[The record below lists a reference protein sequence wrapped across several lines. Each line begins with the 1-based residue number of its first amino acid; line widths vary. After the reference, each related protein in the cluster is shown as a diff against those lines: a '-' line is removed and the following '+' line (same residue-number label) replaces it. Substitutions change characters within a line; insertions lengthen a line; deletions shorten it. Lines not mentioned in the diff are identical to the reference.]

1 MLLRSTLIAI
11 SICSLTSEVYAKEQL
26 NLHMTDAPPLTI
38 TNSIDDHGMVGDVV
52 LAAISR
58 AGYHVHLRVAPWLR
72 AQKMVTEGDN
82 QLIVPMS
89 RTPERENLYT
99 WIAPIMS
106 MDRAFFSLYNP
117 VADLAEAR
125 ERYKRIAVGVGT
137 PQFEFLKSQGFSDDQ
152 LVTIKLND
160 NPGQLL
166 ELGRVDAWFTGVPE
180 GLYHWA
186 GSRKKLRRSS
196 VMFSTDI
203 YLACSKRCDKVLVDE
218 LRQAVEALRREGVVQ
233 TIQDGYLLSAKGSH

>member
-82 QLIVPMS
+82 QLIVPM
-89 RTPERENLYT
+89 
-99 WIAPIMS
+99 
-106 MDRAFFSLYNP
+106 
-117 VADLAEAR
+117 
-125 ERYKRIAVGVGT
+125 
-137 PQFEFLKSQGFSDDQ
+137 
-152 LVTIKLND
+152 
-160 NPGQLL
+160 
-166 ELGRVDAWFTGVPE
+166 
-180 GLYHWA
+180 
-186 GSRKKLRRSS
+186 
-196 VMFSTDI
+196 
-203 YLACSKRCDKVLVDE
+203 
-218 LRQAVEALRREGVVQ
+218 
-233 TIQDGYLLSAKGSH
+233 